1 MRNIEPRHK
10 FPHLLSGRMLKKML
24 PGAVLALLAT
34 PILAAEQKQGNELT
48 LGGGVDVAPRYSG
61 SDESRVTT
69 AWCLITLWQMVSSSA
84 PRVVSVTA
92 TTSASGIT
100 ALR

>member
-1 MRNIEPRHK
+1 TQ
-10 FPHLLSGRMLKKML
+10 KKML
-24 PGAVLALLAT
+24 SGVVLALLST

-69 AWCLITLWQMVSSSA
+69 ALVIDYSMVNGFF
-84 PRVVSVTA
+84 VS
-92 TTSASGIT
+92 TTRGLGYGENI
-100 ALR
+100 